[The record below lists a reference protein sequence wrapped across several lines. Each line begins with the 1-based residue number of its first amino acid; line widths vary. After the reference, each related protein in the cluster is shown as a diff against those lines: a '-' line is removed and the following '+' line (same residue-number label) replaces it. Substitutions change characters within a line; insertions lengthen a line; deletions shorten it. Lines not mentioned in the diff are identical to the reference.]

1 MKGLVKL
8 KLVNRMLT
16 VKSRVVGGCLMVT
29 EVMTWRMAQ
38 GVTMMMNIKD
48 TALRDLTTLAVV
60 SASRLSL
67 IGRLATEEPSNIG
80 SAERSMCLKT
90 SVCEG

>member
-29 EVMTWRMAQ
+29 EVITCNDA
-38 GVTMMMNIKD
+38 ND
-48 TALRDLTTLAVV
+48 D
-60 SASRLSL
+60 LSL
-67 IGRLATEEPSNIG
+67 I
-80 SAERSMCLKT
+80 
-90 SVCEG
+90 VCC

>member
-29 EVMTWRMAQ
+29 DVITCDNM
-38 GVTMMMNIKD
+38 D
-48 TALRDLTTLAVV
+48 TNL
-60 SASRLSL
+60 
-67 IGRLATEEPSNIG
+67 
-80 SAERSMCLKT
+80 
-90 SVCEG
+90 